1 MTRRAT
7 IRRRGTRLVAA
18 TLVALLL
25 GAGPVQADDD
35 GDDGGGGA
43 GGAAGGAAGGGPGG
57 GAGGGSS
64 GDGAGRSAADRGGL
78 GPNPGTI
85 PMPQSWQRAL
95 DRFFGAAPTAPPAPA
110 APPRRAEIVALGVP
124 PAALARLRAEGFA
137 VVAER
142 QAPALLRLRGP
153 AGMPEAQ
160 ALARLRAAAPGVAAD
175 RNHRYRLA
183 GEPPSGPASGPGAGA
198 NAVAPVPGGG
208 GGAEQ
213 VAPPAAAAPARSG
226 TAAVTT
232 AAPGT
237 PAPEAAAPGAAAPG
251 AAAPTP
257 VPGESPATA
266 RPAGGAAGCAAADGL
281 IALVDTGVDPRHPAL
296 AGRLERQEVLRGPG
310 RRPARTAHGTAV
322 AARLAAAV
330 PGPRIAVLDAFHLGP
345 DGEAADAFDLAAAIA
360 RAGAIG
366 AGIATVSVVGPAN
379 AVVDRLGREAAAAG
393 TLFVAAAGND
403 GPRAAPLYPAAYGWT
418 VAVAA
423 VDAAGRPWARSAA
436 GPHIAFAALGVEVPL
451 APGAAAPARRWSGTS
466 FAAPVVSA
474 ALALVPEAGAARI
487 EALAALARDA
497 GVPGRDAVY
506 GWGVVEAR
514 PCPPLLLSDS
524 DTGGDR

>member
-1 MTRRAT
+1 
-7 IRRRGTRLVAA
+7 
-18 TLVALLL
+18 
-25 GAGPVQADDD
+25 
-35 GDDGGGGA
+35 
-43 GGAAGGAAGGGPGG
+43 
-57 GAGGGSS
+57 
-64 GDGAGRSAADRGGL
+64 
-78 GPNPGTI
+78 
-85 PMPQSWQRAL
+85 MPQSWQRAL
-95 DRFFGAAPTAPPAPA
+95 DRLFGATPAAPPPAPA

-160 ALARLRAAAPGVAAD
+160 ALARLRAAAPGAAAD

-183 GEPPSGPASGPGAGA
+183 AEAPARGGSGSGAGA
-198 NAVAPVPGGG
+198 PAVAPAPVGG
-208 GGAEQ
+208 
-213 VAPPAAAAPARSG
+213 VRPISVVPPAAVGPMVGGPPPAAG
-226 TAAVTT
+226 TPERPGAA
-232 AAPGT
+232 AMAMEAPGT
-237 PAPEAAAPGAAAPG
+237 PAPAAAAGQDAAP
-251 AAAPTP
+251 P
-257 VPGESPATA
+257 PGQEASPAA
-266 RPAGGAAGCAAADGL
+266 IAPDGAPGCAAADGL

-360 RAGAIG
+360 RAAAIG

-393 TLFVAAAGND
+393 TVFVAAAGND

-423 VDAAGRPWARSAA
+423 VDASGRPWARSAA

-451 APGAAAPARRWSGTS
+451 SPGAAAPARRWSGTS

-474 ALALVPEAGAARI
+474 ALSLVPQTGTARI

-497 GVPGRDAVY
+497 GTPGRDAVY
-506 GWGVVEAR
+506 GWGVVEPR
-514 PCPPLLLSDS
+514 PCPPLLLSGS
-524 DTGGDR
+524 DTAGDR